1 MDYKNIKLEL
11 FDDYAILTIDR
22 PKALNAL
29 NPETVSELNMA
40 YLELEKLENIK
51 SVILTG
57 GGEKSFVAGADI
69 KAMSNLST
77 REAYKFAMEGQK
89 LGLNI
94 NESDKIYI
102 AAVNGFALGGGCEL
116 ALACDFAY
124 ASDRA
129 KFGQPEV
136 GLGVIPG
143 FGGTQRLT
151 RVIGM
156 AKTKELVYT
165 GDIIKADKALRLGII
180 NKVFSPETLME
191 ETIKTAKKIAQNAPI
206 AVAYSKKVIN
216 KGLSMDMV
224 QAVEL
229 ESQAFA
235 ALFGTKDQ
243 KEGMDAFINKRK
255 ADFKNE

>member
-22 PKALNAL
+22 PSALNAL

-40 YLELEKLENIK
+40 YLELEKHVNIR

-69 KAMSNLST
+69 KAMSNLTT

-94 NESDKIYI
+94 NESDKVYI

-124 ASDRA
+124 ASEKA

-156 AKTKELVYT
+156 ARTKELVYT
-165 GDIIKADKALRLGII
+165 GDIIKADEALRLGII
-180 NKVFSPETLME
+180 NKIFTPETLME
-191 ETIKTAKKIAQNAPI
+191 EAIKTAKKIAKNAPI

-216 KGLSMDMV
+216 KGLSMDMA

-229 ESQAFA
+229 ESQTFA
-235 ALFGTKDQ
+235 SLFGTKDQ
-243 KEGMDAFINKRK
+243 KEGMTAFMEKRK
-255 ADFKNE
+255 ADFKGE

>member
-1 MDYKNIKLEL
+1 MEYKNIKLEI
-11 FDDYAILTIDR
+11 FDNYAILKIDR

-29 NPETVSELNMA
+29 NPETVSELNKA
-40 YLELEKLENIK
+40 YLEIEQLDNIK
-51 SVILTG
+51 VIILTG

-69 KAMSNLST
+69 KAMSNLTT
-77 REAYKFAMEGQK
+77 REAYIFAMEGQK

-124 ASDRA
+124 ASEKA

-165 GDIIKADKALRLGII
+165 GNIIRADEALRLGII

-191 ETIKTAKKIAQNAPI
+191 ETIKTAKKIANNAPI

-216 KGLSMDMV
+216 KGLSMDMA

-235 ALFGTKDQ
+235 SLFGTEDQ
-243 KEGMDAFINKRK
+243 KEGMKAFMEKRK
-255 ADFKNE
+255 ADFKGE

>member
-1 MDYKNIKLEL
+1 MNYNNIKLEL
-11 FDDYAILTIDR
+11 FENYAILKIDR

-29 NPETVSELNMA
+29 NPETISELNDA
-40 YLELEKLENIK
+40 YLELEKLTDIRV
-51 SVILTG
+51 VILTG
-57 GGEKSFVAGADI
+57 EGEKSFVAGADI
-69 KAMSNLST
+69 KAMSNLTT
-77 REAYKFAMEGQK
+77 RSAYKFAMQGQK

-124 ASDRA
+124 ASSKA

-136 GLGVIPG
+136 NLGVIPG

-156 AKTKELVYT
+156 AKAKELVYS
-165 GDIIKADKALRLGII
+165 GEIIKADEALRLGII

-191 ETIKTAKKIAQNAPI
+191 ETIKIAKKIASNAPI
-206 AVAYSKKVIN
+206 AVSYSKKVIN
-216 KGLSMDMV
+216 KGLSMDMP
-224 QAVEL
+224 QAIEL
-229 ESQAFA
+229 ETQAFA
-235 ALFGTKDQ
+235 SLFGTNDQ
-243 KEGMDAFINKRK
+243 KEGMDAFISKRK
-255 ADFKNE
+255 AEFKGE